1 MGKHEK
7 CTNGWGFKNISDLI
21 LKETYGKYE
30 NNFSEDE
37 LNTKSNK
44 EVYVKNDV
52 MTTVIKRCR
61 GERKIVLFRKKL
73 MIPEPEIL
81 ECSEY
86 DVKSKMGN
94 IFINEK
100 ILEEYCVKIYDI
112 DLYFYEHSRE
122 LINKS
127 WRKWT

>member
-7 CTNGWGFKNISDLI
+7 CTNGLGFKNISDLF

-52 MTTVIKRCR
+52 MTTVIKHCR
-61 GERKIVLFRKKL
+61 GERKIALFRKKL
-73 MIPEPEIL
+73 RFL
-81 ECSEY
+81 
-86 DVKSKMGN
+86 N
-94 IFINEK
+94 LRF
-100 ILEEYCVKIYDI
+100 
-112 DLYFYEHSRE
+112 
-122 LINKS
+122 
-127 WRKWT
+127 